1 MKVYLDTCSLQRP
14 LDSRTQIRISIE
26 AEAVLGIIGLVEDGE
41 LELVASD
48 VLLFETRRNPRSERR
63 AYAMDVLDKAN
74 AFIEMSASIRERS
87 AELERNG
94 LKPLDALHLAT
105 AEAAEVDYFCT
116 TDDKLLKRGKV
127 AARKGVRVVSPI
139 ELIEEL
145 R

>member
-14 LDSRTQIRISIE
+14 LDSRTQIRISLE
-26 AEAVLGIIGLVEDGE
+26 AEAVLGIIALVEDGE

-48 VLLFETRRNPRSERR
+48 VLLFETRRNPRAERR
-63 AYAMDVLDKAN
+63 AYAMDVLDKAS

-87 AELERNG
+87 AELERDG

-139 ELIEEL
+139 ALIEEL

>member
-14 LDSRTQIRISIE
+14 LDSRTQIRISIK
-26 AEAVLGIIGLVEDGE
+26 AEAVLGIIALVEDGE

-105 AEAAEVDYFCT
+105 AEAAEVLT
-116 TDDKLLKRGKV
+116 TSVRQMTNCLSGGK
-127 AARKGVRVVSPI
+127 
-139 ELIEEL
+139 
-145 R
+145 

>member
-14 LDSRTQIRISIE
+14 LDSRTQIRISLE
-26 AEAVLGIIGLVEDGE
+26 AEAVLGIIALVEEGE
-41 LELVASD
+41 LELVSSD

-63 AYAMDVLDKAN
+63 AYAMEVLGKAN
-74 AFIEMSASIRERS
+74 AFIQLTAQIRERS
-87 AELERNG
+87 VELEHDG
-94 LKPLDALHLAT
+94 LKPLDSLHLAT

-116 TDDKLLKRGKV
+116 TDDKLLKRGKA

-139 ELIEEL
+139 ELIEEI

>member
-14 LDSRTQIRISIE
+14 LDSRTQVRISLE
-26 AEAVLGIIGLVEDGE
+26 AESVLGIIALVEDGE

-48 VLLFETRRNPRSERR
+48 VLLFETRRNPRAERR
-63 AYAMDVLDKAN
+63 AYAMDVLDKASG
-74 AFIEMSASIRERS
+74 FIEVNSQIRER
-87 AELERNG
+87 AVELERYG
-94 LKPLDALHLAT
+94 LKPLDALHLAA

-116 TDDKLLKRGKV
+116 TDDKLIKRGKL

-139 ELIEEL
+139 ELIEEI

>member
-1 MKVYLDTCSLQRP
+1 M
-14 LDSRTQIRISIE
+14 
-26 AEAVLGIIGLVEDGE
+26 GIIGLVEDGE

-48 VLLFETRRNPRSERR
+48 VLLFETRRNPRSEHR

>member
-1 MKVYLDTCSLQRP
+1 M
-14 LDSRTQIRISIE
+14 
-26 AEAVLGIIGLVEDGE
+26 GIIGLVEDGE

-48 VLLFETRRNPRSERR
+48 VLLFETRRNPRSEHR

-105 AEAAEVDYFCT
+105 AEAAEVLT
-116 TDDKLLKRGKV
+116 TSVRQMTNCLSGGK
-127 AARKGVRVVSPI
+127 
-139 ELIEEL
+139 
-145 R
+145 